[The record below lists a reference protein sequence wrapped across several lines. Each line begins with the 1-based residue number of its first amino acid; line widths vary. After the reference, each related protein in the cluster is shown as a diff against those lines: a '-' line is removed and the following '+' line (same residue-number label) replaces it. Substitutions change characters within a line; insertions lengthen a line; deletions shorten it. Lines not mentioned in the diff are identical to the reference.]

1 MPVNWTELRDFA
13 FSEDGRGGGAQA
25 AGAVGEEGSEEVVK
39 RWDQPFHNTV
49 PSFPLPRKRPAL
61 WDELHEDAL
70 EGKED
75 GAGGAKQGRDGGQK
89 GKEGVSILRSSG
101 LFRVL

>member
-1 MPVNWTELRDFA
+1 MPVHWTELRDFA
-13 FSEDGRGGGAQA
+13 FSEDGRGGRAHA
-25 AGAVGEEGSEEVVK
+25 AGAAGEDGSEEVVK

-61 WDELHEDAL
+61 WDELDDAS

-75 GAGGAKQGRDGGQK
+75 GTGGAKQGREGGQK
-89 GKEGVSILRSSG
+89 GKKGFKYCR
-101 LFRVL
+101 RVR